1 MRRSGRSARRRVPP
15 DVARS
20 CAGTDRGLGSDRRRC
35 LFAAGGKRGGVGP
48 RPPGLRRRLNALG
61 LSLEMMV
68 VGRPVDDNVTLR
80 AQYAFEQL

>member
-1 MRRSGRSARRRVPP
+1 
-15 DVARS
+15 
-20 CAGTDRGLGSDRRRC
+20 
-35 LFAAGGKRGGVGP
+35 
-48 RPPGLRRRLNALG
+48 LRRRLNALG